1 MPVVTVQLYE
11 GRSLDQKRHLAGA
24 ITKAMVEHAGAD
36 PSGLHV
42 VLQEIPPENWA
53 RAGVL
58 GIDREPRND
67 TGVTSV
73 SGLHH
78 LLLQVSDIA
87 RAEAFYLDGLGF
99 TVRKRE
105 TFGDGRPLI
114 VTDQGLG
121 LTEGG
126 PEPPGPV
133 EHIAFRVKG
142 VEEFADMVEAS
153 GGEIVKGP
161 GPGPYGLSLYFL
173 DPDGNKIEFH
183 E

>member
-58 GIDREPRND
+58 GIDREPRDD

-87 RAEAFYLDGLGF
+87 RAAAFYLDGLGF

-105 TFGDGRPLI
+105 AFGDGRPLI